1 LIYAIYLV
9 LNIISV
15 LISTESFEMEPGDDD
30 LVIWQYETDL
40 VLTSLISNGSVLL
53 VGEIRVQ
60 GYITSISSSR
70 RQSSPITFD
79 RYSLMIDSSRATSC
93 LADNPLHSINT

>member
-1 LIYAIYLV
+1 LV

-40 VLTSLISNGSVLL
+40 VLTSLIINRSVLL
-53 VGEIRVQ
+53 FGEIWVQ
-60 GYITSISSSR
+60 G
-70 RQSSPITFD
+70 
-79 RYSLMIDSSRATSC
+79 
-93 LADNPLHSINT
+93 